1 MEIIKDDFHRT
12 GDGQIDY
19 TYYKALAGELRREER
34 RRLTKAV
41 VLQAVRFW
49 RSKAVAS
56 FRLLLPTG
64 RLGSAHR

>member
-12 GDGQIDY
+12 RDGQIDY
-19 TYYKALAGELRREER
+19 TYYKALAAELRREER
-34 RRLTKAV
+34 RRLTKAA

-49 RSKAVAS
+49 RRKAAVS
-56 FRLLLPTG
+56 FRLLSPAG